1 MLCKEVRLGHLTAPG
16 GIDVHR
22 ILTEG
27 VSDLEPATAAL
38 ALLNEPAVSTEEIVA
53 AAGRV
58 TSARSPHLS
67 VSAPLY
73 LTNCCDSL
81 CKMCGM
87 RRSNAALV
95 RRFSGKKTIEEQ
107 LHVLHDEGFRAVI
120 FLTGEYLDTHARLA
134 NAFFVGWA
142 LRTALDMGFEHV
154 HFNIGSLVE
163 PEIAI
168 LSDWVSPGE
177 PVTMALFQE
186 TFVPETYA
194 RFMGADAATS
204 PKADFE
210 RRIQSFDRWLDAGFA
225 HINTGVLLGLH
236 RDLGEELTYLL
247 RYVARLVRRG
257 AVVGISLPRL
267 RPVRGF
273 RNASGIDDD
282 TYLRVLATVALVCPE
297 QRLALTTR
305 EDEAFQAR
313 AMDVCGTFSPGSC
326 DVAPYRRGGEPVN
339 DEASSQFLIP
349 DHRNPGQIL
358 AELASQGRTL
368 GQFAPA
374 SAMSRAEGASP

>member
-1 MLCKEVRLGHLTAPG
+1 MGHLTAPG
-16 GIDVHR
+16 GIDVR
-22 ILTEG
+22 AILTEG
-27 VSDLEPATAAL
+27 VGDIEPAAAAL
-38 ALLNEPAVSTEEIVA
+38 ALLNEPAVSTEELVA
-53 AAGRV
+53 AARRV
-58 TSARSPHLS
+58 ASARSPQLS

-95 RRFSGKKTIEEQ
+95 RRFSGKKTIEQQ
-107 LHVLHDEGFRAVI
+107 LHVLYDEGFRAVI
-120 FLTGEYLDTHARLA
+120 FLTGEYLDAHARLA
-134 NAFFVGWA
+134 NAFLVGWA

-168 LSDWVSPGE
+168 LSDWASPGE

-186 TFVPETYA
+186 TFVPKTYA
-194 RFMGADAATS
+194 RFMGADAGAS

-210 RRIQSFDRWLDAGFA
+210 RRIRSFDRWLDAGFT
-225 HINTGVLLGLH
+225 HVNTGVLLGLH
-236 RDLGEELTYLL
+236 RDLGEELSYLL

-273 RNASGIDDD
+273 RDASGIDDD
-282 TYLRVLATVALVCPE
+282 TYLRVLAIVALVCPE

-313 AMDVCGTFSPGSC
+313 AMDVCGIFSPGSC
-326 DVAPYRRGGEPVN
+326 DVAPYRRGGEPAN

-349 DHRNPGQIL
+349 DHRNPGRIL
-358 AELASQGRTL
+358 AALASQGRTL
-368 GQFAPA
+368 GEFAPA
-374 SAMSRAEGASP
+374 SAPPRAGGGPPLT